1 MTELD
6 FIAERLLA
14 IQAEQASIR
23 AAMRA
28 EIRKCGLISR
38 MAKPC

>member
-14 IQAEQASIR
+14 IQTEQASIR
-23 AAMRA
+23 AD
-28 EIRKCGLISR
+28 IISR

>member
-14 IQAEQASIR
+14 IQTEQGQHTRRRHCDAGR
-23 AAMRA
+23 D
-28 EIRKCGLISR
+28 E
-38 MAKPC
+38 

>member
-14 IQAEQASIR
+14 IQTEQDSIR
-23 AAMRA
+23 AD
-28 EIRKCGLISR
+28 IISR